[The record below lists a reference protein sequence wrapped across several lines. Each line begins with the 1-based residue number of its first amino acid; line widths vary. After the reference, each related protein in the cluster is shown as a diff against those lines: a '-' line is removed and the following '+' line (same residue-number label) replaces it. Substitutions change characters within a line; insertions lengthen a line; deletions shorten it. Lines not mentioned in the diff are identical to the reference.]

1 MMEVSFPRMRRPR
14 RSCLKQRRLC
24 FEPLEHRM
32 LLDVG
37 AAGAVDDLFE
47 VRQNSEARLL
57 DVLDNDTF
65 APDYTGARRI
75 TSVSYGSEG
84 GRVEMADDGLAIS
97 YAPPADF
104 SGAETFVYYVDGRF
118 SATVTVNIDSPL
130 APDTYAF
137 APDGEPRILDVLGND
152 PFWADYDGPR
162 QITAVGE
169 PPLGSELEIAADGK
183 SLRYT
188 PPRDAYGKDAFVYI
202 VDNLYPAEIKID
214 ILNPLKA
221 NHYREIVQNS
231 ENNVLHV
238 LANDSFWPG
247 YPGAGSITHLTTP
260 DGGGTA
266 TIAADGKTVLYTPAP
281 DRSGWDGFTY
291 VVDGVYEAS
300 VSLQVHRPVRDD
312 QFEVDTG
319 STNYR
324 LNLTENDVYSFW
336 DGNHTVTRDVIDRV
350 TSVGQTT
357 QGGTVEI
364 TADGQGILYSVPADF
379 EGAHFEGIDTF
390 EYIADGKHRATVEV
404 FVTRPVRDDYIYNKV
419 YEDTVGN
426 VLYVMQNDF
435 QGNGYE
441 GPKIITSVSETSE
454 GGAVTILDSGRL
466 LQYTPPTG
474 FQGMDTFSYVVD
486 GRLEANVKVHIGS
499 LTKYDTYRF
508 SPDPTRT
515 DYALDVLRNDH
526 FGWNYR
532 GPGLITSVGET
543 LGGSLVTISDGGR
556 SLRFVPAEGG
566 SDEFTYTVD
575 GKYEASVS
583 VSFWN
588 FLSGDSFVVDQNSPA
603 NELTPLEND
612 FLHGVGKDYS
622 GPRQIT
628 SVGPSEH
635 GATITIAADG
645 KTVSYLPAPDF
656 CGTDRFTY
664 TVDGLM
670 QQNVSVQV
678 IRRVRDDSFRVEA
691 VSRPNDLP
699 VLINDLFGADYTG
712 AGRIT
717 SVTAT
722 SAGAAA
728 SVGELGASIVY
739 TPPEGFSG
747 EDTLTYTVD
756 GALKADVTV
765 WVGTSVDEMLPRFD
779 SSAEF
784 QQFLL
789 DGALQRY
796 EYLFGTVRKDAPMPE
811 WYDDG
816 VVTTMSDPATE
827 RSYSETNVQVAG
839 VDEADIIETDGDY
852 LYVLTGNELIIAK
865 AWPAEDLAIASRVTI
880 RGELIGEYL
889 HGDRLTVISKTWKS
903 YSPQPWDPMGFRT
916 DMTGIWWPRPMD
928 SDTWVTVLDVSD
940 RQSPTIVE
948 QTKLEG
954 AYVESRRIDDTVFLV
969 LRDDGVDRWLPK
981 PELLPL
987 PDGTDGSR
995 IYETREQYIERVTAR
1010 MEDFLPHYTSY
1021 GAEGRLLRTGM
1032 LQTAGRV
1039 FQPTGPEARSLVTV
1053 ASMNISDE
1061 VPGIVTSTAIFTS
1074 GASKIYASLESL
1086 YVFDERYEWE
1096 DGSVT
1101 KILKFDWDADTG
1113 RIRFAAKGQVP
1124 GRMVNQFSAD
1134 EFRGNLR
1141 IATTISNSYSGN
1153 WSGRSE
1159 NVLFVLR
1166 DDGGVLEFVGSMK
1179 NLALD
1184 ERIRSVRFMGD
1195 RAFVTTFRN
1204 IDPLFALDLSD
1215 PTHPQPRGYV
1225 TLPGYSSYMQLI
1237 DEHTLL
1243 AVGRNT
1249 SLTGTG
1255 PTQVSLFDIED
1266 LSQPRVIDQYTFE
1279 RFSTSEA
1286 ETDHHA
1292 FGWFAP
1298 HNVLAMPSTRVYWE
1312 RVDLDGDGYRETR
1325 QSVREDELIL
1335 LSIDATATRLSGDG
1349 IRLLGQVEHDSP
1361 VRRSVYIDDV
1371 LYSIAENSASAVS
1384 IVDPTVRFAE
1394 IEFGIEPNTDWRD
1407 FGRWVQIL
1415 DDTDMGFDTFG
1426 YWVSDPGEG
1435 LYDGTHSR
1443 LAGDRGDV
1451 ASWTFQVTPG
1461 YYRVAATWPQSINAS
1476 PDAPFTVL
1484 DGSTPLETVRVDQ
1497 RTAPDDL
1504 LDGPTAWENLGVFR
1518 ITGDRLVVT
1527 LSDDAEQTVI
1537 ADAIRV
1543 ERVSFVAGRHVF
1555 YNDSVFDGEDP
1566 DANAA
1571 DDDAIDDGK
1580 QALLPGQEAAF
1591 KNYTSYQ
1598 KGLNGIM
1605 VDVAGLVDGDALSAA
1620 DDFLF
1625 RVGNSNDPPEWSS
1638 APDPVSIT
1646 VRPGA
1651 GVDQSDRVTILWTDN
1666 AIEKQWLQVTVGA
1679 TENTGLREPDVFYFG
1694 NAVGESGDQQINA
1707 AVNATDE
1714 IVARNF
1720 QHSPVDP
1727 ALIDDPYDYNR
1738 DGLVNGTDQ
1747 IIARNNQTNPL
1758 TMLRLIDAPDAIVQ
1772 EAIEQFAGELSAAN
1786 LDWTYEFEQIAG
1798 RQSKRSSAQS
1808 QQAVD
1813 MLLASLS

>member
-1 MMEVSFPRMRRPR
+1 
-14 RSCLKQRRLC
+14 
-24 FEPLEHRM
+24 M

-65 APDYTGARRI
+65 APDYADIGRI

-84 GRVEMADDGLAIS
+84 GRVEMADNGRAIS

-104 SGAETFVYYVDGRF
+104 SGEETFVYYVDGQF

-130 APDTYAF
+130 ARDDYEF
-137 APDGEPRILDVLGND
+137 VPDGNPRLLAVLGND

-162 QITAVGE
+162 QITSVGE
-169 PPLGSELEIAADGK
+169 PPLGSEVEIAPDGK

-188 PPRDAYGKDAFVYI
+188 PALDAYGKDAFIYI

-214 ILNPLKA
+214 ILNPLA
-221 NHYREIVQNS
+221 PDHYREIIQNS
-231 ENNVLHV
+231 ENRLPL
-238 LANDSFWPG
+238 LANDGFWPG

-260 DGGGTA
+260 NSGGTA
-266 TIAADGKTVLYTPAP
+266 TIADDGKTVLYAPAP
-281 DRSGWDGFTY
+281 DFAGWDEFTY
-291 VVDGVYEAS
+291 VVDGVYEAT
-300 VSLQVHRPVRDD
+300 VSLQVYRPVQDD
-312 QFEVDTG
+312 QLEVDTG
-319 STNYR
+319 STNHR
-324 LNLTENDVYSFW
+324 LNLTGNDVFSFW
-336 DGNHTVTRDVIDRV
+336 DGGQLVTRDVIDRI

-364 TADGQGILYSVPADF
+364 TADGQGVLYSVPADF

-404 FVTRPVRDDYIYNKV
+404 HVTRPVRDDSFHNEV

-426 VLYVMQNDF
+426 LLDVTRNDF

-454 GGAVTILDSGRL
+454 GGTVTITDSGGFLR
-466 LQYTPPTG
+466 YTPPTG
-474 FQGMDTFSYVVD
+474 YRGIDTFSYTVD
-486 GRLEANVKVHIGS
+486 GRLEANVEVRIGS
-499 LTKYDTYRF
+499 LTTYDVYRF
-508 SPDPTRT
+508 SPDPTRSAYT
-515 DYALDVLRNDH
+515 LDVLSNDH
-526 FGWNYR
+526 LRGYNYP
-532 GPGLITSVGET
+532 GPATITSVGET
-543 LGGSLVTISDGGR
+543 LNGSLVTISNGGTT
-556 SLRFVPAEGG
+556 LQFVPAEGG

-583 VSFWN
+583 VLFWN
-588 FLSGDSFVVDQNSPA
+588 FLLGDSFVVDQNSPA

-612 FLHGVGKDYS
+612 FRYGVGQDYA
-622 GPRQIT
+622 GPRRIT
-628 SVGPSEH
+628 SLGPTEH
-635 GATITIAADG
+635 EGTVTIGADG
-645 KTVSYLPAPDF
+645 KTVAYRPAPDF
-656 CGTDRFTY
+656 CGTDRFSY

-678 IRRVRDDSFRVEA
+678 IRRIRDDSFRVEA
-691 VSRPNDLP
+691 DGRPNDLP

-712 AGRIT
+712 AGQIT
-717 SVTAT
+717 SVTST

-728 SVGELGASIVY
+728 SVGADGRSIVY
-739 TPPEGFSG
+739 TPSQGFSG
-747 EDTLTYTVD
+747 QDTLTYTVD

-779 SSAEF
+779 SSTDF
-784 QQFLL
+784 GQFLL
-789 DGALQRY
+789 DDALGRY
-796 EYLFGTVRKDAPMPE
+796 EYLFGTVREGGGVLMGGRWD
-811 WYDDG
+811 YDI
-816 VVTTMSDPATE
+816 ATNSE
-827 RSYSETNVQVAG
+827 STSHTFSETNVQVAG
-839 VDEADIIETDGDY
+839 VDEGDIIETDGDY

-865 AWPAEDLAIASRVTI
+865 AWPAEELSIASRVTI
-880 RGELIGEYL
+880 EGQLIAEYL
-889 HGDRLTVISKTWKS
+889 HGDRLTVISKTWQS
-903 YSPQPWDPMGFRT
+903 YSPQPWDPMGSQT
-916 DMTGIWWPRPMD
+916 DMIGYWQPRPMN
-928 SDTWVTVLDVSD
+928 SNTWVTVLDVSD

-954 AYVESRRIDDTVFLV
+954 TYVESRRIDDTVFLV
-969 LRDDGVDRWLPK
+969 MRDDGVDRWLPK
-981 PELLPL
+981 PELLPQIDA
-987 PDGTDGSR
+987 DGSNDDGSR
-995 IYETREQYIERVTAR
+995 IYETREQYIQRLTAR
-1010 MEDFLPHYTSY
+1010 MEDFLPHYASY
-1021 GAEGRLLRTGM
+1021 GADGRLLSKGM
-1032 LQTAGRV
+1032 LQTPGRV
-1039 FQPTGPEARSLVTV
+1039 FQPNGPEARSLVTV
-1053 ASMNISDE
+1053 ASMNMSDD
-1061 VPGIVTSTAIFTS
+1061 VPGIITSTGIFTT
-1074 GASKIYASLESL
+1074 GASKIYGSLESL

-1101 KILKFDWDADTG
+1101 KILKFDWDAESG
-1113 RIRFAAKGQVP
+1113 RVKLAAEGTVP

-1153 WSGRSE
+1153 WSDRSE

-1166 DDGGVLEFVGSMK
+1166 DDGPRNNGGVLEFVGSMK

-1184 ERIRSVRFMGD
+1184 EQIRSVRFMGD

-1204 IDPLFALDLSD
+1204 IDPLFALDMSD

-1266 LSQPRVIDQYTFE
+1266 LGQPRVIDQYTFE

-1298 HNVLAMPSTRVYWE
+1298 HNVLAMPSARVYWE
-1312 RVDLDGDGYRETR
+1312 RVDQDGDGYRETR

-1349 IRLLGQVEHDSP
+1349 IQLLGQVEHDSP

-1371 LYSIAENSASAVS
+1371 LYSIAENSACAVS
-1384 IVDPTVRFAE
+1384 IVDPTIQFAQ
-1394 IEFGIEPNTDWRD
+1394 IEFGIEPDTDERE
-1407 FGRWVQIL
+1407 FHRQVQVL

-1426 YWVSDPGEG
+1426 HWVSDLGPGF
-1435 LYDGTHSR
+1435 YDGTHSR
-1443 LAGDRGDV
+1443 LAGSQGDV
-1451 ASWTFQVTPG
+1451 ASWTFSVTPG
-1461 YYRVAATWPQSINAS
+1461 FYRVAATWPQSIDAS
-1476 PDAPFTVL
+1476 PNAPFTVF

-1497 RTAPDDL
+1497 QTVPDDL
-1504 LDGPTAWENLGVFR
+1504 LDGQSAWENLGVFR

-1537 ADAIRV
+1537 ADAIRI
-1543 ERVSFVAGRHVF
+1543 EPISFVAGRHVF
-1555 YNDSVFDGEDP
+1555 YNDSTFDGGDP
-1566 DANAA
+1566 GPNAG
-1571 DDDAIDDGK
+1571 DDNAIDDSK

-1591 KNYTSYQ
+1591 KNYTSYY

-1605 VDVAGLVDGDALSAA
+1605 VDIVGPVDGHALSAE

-1625 RVGNSNDPPEWSS
+1625 RVGNGSDPAEWSS
-1638 APDPVSIT
+1638 APEPVSIT
-1646 VRPGA
+1646 VRPGE
-1651 GVDQSDRVTILWTDN
+1651 GVDGSDRITIIWPDN

-1679 TENTGLREPDVFYFG
+1679 TENTGLTEPDIFYFG
-1694 NAVGESGDQQINA
+1694 NTVGEAGDQAVNA
-1707 AVNATDE
+1707 IVNATDE
-1714 IVARNF
+1714 IAARNF
-1720 QHSPVDP
+1720 QHSPLDP
-1727 ALIDDPYDYNR
+1727 ALIDDPYDYNH
-1738 DGLVNGTDQ
+1738 DGLVNATDQ

-1772 EAIEQFAGELSAAN
+1772 EAINQFAGEKEFSAAN
-1786 LDWTYEFEQIAG
+1786 LDWAYELELMGGSKQSEKSTAG
-1798 RQSKRSSAQS
+1798 SKE
-1808 QQAVD
+1808 AVD
-1813 MLLASLS
+1813 LLLASLS